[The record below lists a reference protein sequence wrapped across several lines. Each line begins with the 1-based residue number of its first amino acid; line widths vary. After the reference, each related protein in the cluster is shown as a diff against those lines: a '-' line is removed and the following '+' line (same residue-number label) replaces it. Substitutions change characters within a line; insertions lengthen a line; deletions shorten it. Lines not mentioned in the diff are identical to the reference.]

1 MARWQVALSFLWALS
16 ACQRIGFVPRP
27 RDAGSQDADAQVT
40 APARRYVLGQ
50 QSYTANG
57 NLRGGFNFPAGVGAC
72 GERLLVADTND
83 HRILGWTTVR
93 EATEGVEPSRV
104 LGQPGLETGSFNYG
118 GRSARTFAAPRSV
131 FCDGSAVYVADTLNN
146 RVLIWS
152 DFPSQDYQAAD
163 LVLGQGSAPKLSEP
177 RHAIAAAGKLIVA
190 DTLNNRVLIWNAIPS
205 VAGGAD
211 VVLGQPD
218 MGTTGANTGGRS
230 ARSLDL
236 PYRVASDGTRLAV
249 ADHDNNRVLIWSS
262 MPTASGAPAD
272 LVLGQKSFTGAVA
285 GAGASALRGPS
296 GVLFWGG
303 RLVVSDTGNNRVL
316 VWDAVPTVSGAPAD
330 RVLGQADMSASAEG
344 VGPRALSRPL
354 GISATTDR
362 LLVADY
368 GNSRVV
374 VFDTASLASGSAFG
388 VVGQPSLDTGC
399 PKGSH
404 VDASTLSGPE
414 SMWTDGSQIL
424 VADLYVHRVL
434 RWGAPP
440 AANGAPASQA
450 IGQPGLTACAAAATT
465 SGAGLRYPRSVV
477 YGGQRLFV
485 TDASQHR
492 VLIWNGLPAAG
503 VAADLVLGQPDMTSS
518 AENAG
523 GAASA
528 SSLDWPS
535 QLWTD
540 GQRLMV
546 ADPMNNRVL
555 LWSTIPQKSNAP
567 ADLVI
572 GQPDLT
578 STTCGTSRRALCTP
592 NDVSIDG
599 GRLFVAD
606 SSNSR
611 VLIWSS
617 VPTQSYAPA
626 DVVLGQPD
634 MTTSGNNTG
643 GLSARSMRVP
653 RGLHAAGG
661 RLFVA
666 DTSNHR
672 VLRWDAIP
680 TVSGAPADRVYGQ
693 PDMSSDQPNA
703 GGLSATSLYYP
714 NDVYTDSERLF
725 IVDTSNDRVL
735 VTPLD

>member
-1 MARWQVALSFLWALS
+1 MVKRLPALTLLWALS
-16 ACQRIGFVPRP
+16 ACQRVGFVPPP
-27 RDAGSQDADAQVT
+27 RDAGVDARVT
-40 APARRYVLGQ
+40 PPASHYVLGQ
-50 QSYTANG
+50 RSPIAND
-57 NLRGGFNFPAGVGAC
+57 NLRGGFNFPASVGAC

-83 HRILGWTTVR
+83 HRILGWSSVA
-93 EATEGVEPSRV
+93 EATSGAAPYRV

-118 GRSARTFAAPRSV
+118 GRGPRTLAAPRSV
-131 FCDGSAVYVADTLNN
+131 FCDGSAVYVADTLNH
-146 RVLIWS
+146 RVLIWTA
-152 DFPSQDYQAAD
+152 FPSQDYAPAD
-163 LVLGQGSAPKLSEP
+163 LVLGESAAPKLREP
-177 RHAIAAAGKLIVA
+177 RDVIAAAGKLIVA
-190 DTLNNRVLIWNAIPS
+190 DTLNHRVLIWNTIPA
-205 VAGGAD
+205 VAAAAD

-236 PYRVASDGTRLAV
+236 PYRVASDGSRLAV
-249 ADHDNNRVLIWSS
+249 VDHGNNRVLIWSS
-262 MPTASGAPAD
+262 IPAASNAPAD
-272 LVLGQKSFTGAVA
+272 LVLGQKSFTSGAA
-285 GAGASALRGPS
+285 GTGAGLRGPG

-316 VWDAVPTVSGAPAD
+316 VWDAEPSVSGAPAD
-330 RVLGQADMSASAEG
+330 RVLGQASLSSSAEG
-344 VGPRALSRPL
+344 VGPGALSRPL
-354 GISATTDR
+354 GLSATTGH

-374 VFDTASLASGSAFG
+374 LFDAASLASGAAVG
-388 VVGQPSLDTGC
+388 VVGQPDLNTGC

-414 SMWTDGSQIL
+414 SMWTDGSQLL

-434 RWGAPP
+434 RWATMP
-440 AANGAPASQA
+440 AADGAPASQA
-450 IGQPGLTACAAAATT
+450 IGQPGLAACAASATT
-465 SGAGLRYPRSVV
+465 SGAALRYPRSVA
-477 YGGQRLFV
+477 YDGKRLFV

-503 VAADLVLGQPDMTSS
+503 AGAELVLGQPDMTSG

-523 GAASA
+523 GATSA
-528 SSLDWPS
+528 SSLEWPS

-540 GQRLMV
+540 GQRLLV
-546 ADPMNNRVL
+546 VDPMNNRVL
-555 LWSTIPQKSNAP
+555 IWSTIPQKSNAP

-572 GQPDLT
+572 GQPDMT
-578 STTCGTSRRALCTP
+578 SSAYGATARDLHAP

-606 SSNSR
+606 SGNSR
-611 VLIWSS
+611 VLIWHT
-617 VPTQSYAPA
+617 VPTQSHAPA

-634 MTTSGNNTG
+634 MTTSGDNTG

-680 TVSGAPADRVYGQ
+680 TVQGAPADRVYGQ
-693 PDMSSDQPNA
+693 PDMASDQPNA
-703 GGLSATSLYYP
+703 GGMSATSLYYP
-714 NDVYTDSERLF
+714 GDVYTDSERLF